1 MEYSMLCGMR
11 IIIVQDAV
19 IQNRRHKKKRIN
31 KKWRKRY
38 GVSVQKRMEDGQ
50 TIMFGENLYMNSDT
64 YLKLKKAISQDQMN
78 LEDKKYDD

>member
-1 MEYSMLCGMR
+1 MKYSMLCGMR

-38 GVSVQKRMEDGQ
+38 GVSVHKRMKDGQ
-50 TIMFGENLYMNSDT
+50 TIMLGDNLYMNSDT
-64 YLKLKKAISQDQMN
+64 YLKLKTEISQDQPN
-78 LEDKKYDD
+78 LEDESL

>member
-1 MEYSMLCGMR
+1 MKYSMLCGMR

-38 GVSVQKRMEDGQ
+38 GVSVQKRMKDGQ
-50 TIMFGENLYMNSDT
+50 IIMLGDNLYMNSDT
-64 YLKLKKAISQDQMN
+64 YLKLKTEISQDQPN
-78 LEDKKYDD
+78 LEDESL

>member
-38 GVSVQKRMEDGQ
+38 GVSVQKRMKDGQ
-50 TIMFGENLYMNSDT
+50 TIMLGDNLYMNSDT
-64 YLKLKKAISQDQMN
+64 YLKLKTKISQDQPN
-78 LEDKKYDD
+78 LEDESL

>member
-38 GVSVQKRMEDGQ
+38 GVSVKKRMEDGQ
-50 TIMFGENLYMNSDT
+50 TIMLGESLYMNSDT
-64 YLKLKKAISQDQMN
+64 YLKLKTAISQDQPN
-78 LEDKKYDD
+78 LEDESL

>member
-38 GVSVQKRMEDGQ
+38 GVSVQKRMKDGQ
-50 TIMFGENLYMNSDT
+50 TIMLGDNLYMNSDT
-64 YLKLKKAISQDQMN
+64 YLKLKTEISQDQPN
-78 LEDKKYDD
+78 LEDESL

>member
-1 MEYSMLCGMR
+1 MKYSMLCGMR

-38 GVSVQKRMEDGQ
+38 GVSVQKRMKDGQ
-50 TIMFGENLYMNSDT
+50 TIMLGDNLYMNSDT
-64 YLKLKKAISQDQMN
+64 YLKLKTEISQDHPN
-78 LEDKKYDD
+78 LEDESL

>member
-1 MEYSMLCGMR
+1 MKYSMLCGMR

-38 GVSVQKRMEDGQ
+38 GVSVQKRMKDGQ
-50 TIMFGENLYMNSDT
+50 TIMLGDNLYMNSDT
-64 YLKLKKAISQDQMN
+64 YLKLKTEISQDQPN
-78 LEDKKYDD
+78 LEDESL